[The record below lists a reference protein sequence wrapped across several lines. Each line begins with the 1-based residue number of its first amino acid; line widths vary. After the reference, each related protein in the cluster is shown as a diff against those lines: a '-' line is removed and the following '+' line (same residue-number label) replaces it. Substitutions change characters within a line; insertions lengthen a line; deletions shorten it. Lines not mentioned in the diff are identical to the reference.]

1 MSERVRRMRRGL
13 ERSERAHV
21 ALLIDC
27 FKKRTDRRT
36 LTPYALLLTQ
46 ELAELSL
53 KSAKR
58 HGVLISYFAY
68 LNHVSEA
75 LLSRIVFFQGA
86 GTMHRYYFSIYQ
98 TFKHKL
104 LSITKHQTVLAYPLK
119 NNQANS
125 THKSLSISG

>member
-13 ERSERAHV
+13 ERREKAHL
-21 ALLIDC
+21 ALTYRSL
-27 FKKRTDRRT
+27 KKRNDKRT
-36 LTPYALLLTQ
+36 QPPYALLLPQ

-75 LLSRIVFFQGA
+75 LLSRIVIFQGA